1 MKITKKT
8 KLSVLLNKKPEAAEI
23 LFEAG
28 LTCVGCPMAA
38 NETIEQG
45 CLAHGM
51 IKKDIDGLIKN
62 VNER

>member
-45 CLAHGM
+45 CLAHGITKKNIDEL
-51 IKKDIDGLIKN
+51 IKK

>member
-45 CLAHGM
+45 CLAHG
-51 IKKDIDGLIKN
+51 ITKKNIDELIKRLN
-62 VNER
+62 KK